1 MKKTTT
7 WEGKTQNSG
16 LHLPSVIGGGKE
28 IYSDRKNQRE
38 LFISKLGNRYTDFI
52 DCFSILYICYIY
64 SFVMEQALH
73 DNEKQDT
80 TQISLSYQCYIVKK

>member
-7 WEGKTQNSG
+7 WEGKIQISG
-16 LHLPSVIGGGKE
+16 LYLPLVIGGGIE
-28 IYSDRKNQRE
+28 IYSDRKNQRD

-52 DCFSILYICYIY
+52 DCLSILYICYIHP
-64 SFVMEQALH
+64 FVMEQALH

-80 TQISLSYQCYIVKK
+80 TQISLRYQCYIVKK